1 MAVMDRELEAKLWSA
16 ADHMRGNI
24 SSEQY
29 MHIVIGI
36 LFIKSMSDKYTMAVE
51 KIKEDYGDKWSY
63 FAEDFDVLVSDY
75 NCSFIIP
82 ENAQWNYISQFASTP
97 EIGQKLDEAFLLIE
111 EKNDMLK
118 GLFDK
123 NYNREELDQAR
134 LGNVVSEF
142 SNIDINKY
150 GDDIIGRVYEYFL
163 GQFFLKQGQK
173 GGEFYT
179 PPCIVKLLVELIEP
193 SKGTIYD
200 PACGTGGMFVQAKK
214 HLEDLKEDA
223 TALTVYGQE
232 FQDKTWKLARIN
244 LLLQGFNAMDI
255 HLGNRSA
262 DTFKNDHHKG
272 LTFDYILANP
282 PFNQKKWGL
291 EELEDDPRWQW
302 GLPPKNN
309 ANYAWLSHMLYK
321 MNPKTGRAAVVLA
334 NGSLSGAQK
343 DEVHFRQRVLED
355 NKVEMII
362 SLPDKLFY
370 TTGIPV
376 SVWVFNNNKT
386 SKDVLFVDAS
396 NLEGT
401 MASKKLR
408 ILNEDDIN
416 IIKGELT
423 KFRRGE
429 DVEKVGFSKSVSI
442 DELKESDYSFVPGR
456 YVGFVKE
463 EIDEEKLKKELVEAS
478 QELEKLLDE
487 FNEIVPEVKK
497 AIKKALE
504 YNVESGEE

>member
-1 MAVMDRELEAKLWSA
+1 MAEMDKELEQKLWTA
-16 ADHMRGNI
+16 ADYMRGNI

-36 LFIKSMSDKYTMAVE
+36 MFIKSMSDKYTKAVE
-51 KIKEDYGDKWSY
+51 AIKEEYGAKWEF
-63 FAEDFDVLVSDY
+63 FAENKDILSSKY

-82 ENAQWNYISQFASTP
+82 KKARWEYISQYATQE
-97 EIGQKLDEAFLLIE
+97 EIGSKIDKAFLLIE
-111 EKNDMLK
+111 ESNHVLK

-123 NYNREELDQAR
+123 NYNREELDQNK

-150 GDDIIGRVYEYFL
+150 GDDIFGRIYEYFL

-179 PPCIVKLLVELIEP
+179 PACIVKLLVELIEP
-193 SKGTIYD
+193 KKGTLYD

-214 HLEDLKEDA
+214 HLEDIDEDS
-223 TALTVYGQE
+223 TSLTIYGQE
-232 FQDKTWKLARIN
+232 YQDKTWKLARIN
-244 LLLQGFNAMDI
+244 LLLQGFNAQDI
-255 HLGNRSA
+255 NLGDKSA
-262 DTFKNDHHKG
+262 DSFKNDHHKG
-272 LTFDYILANP
+272 KTFDYILANP

-309 ANYAWLSHMLYK
+309 ANYAWLSHMLSK
-321 MNPKTGRAAVVLA
+321 LNSNGKAAVVLA
-334 NGSLSGAQK
+334 NGSLSGSQK
-343 DEVHFRQRVLED
+343 NEVEFRKKVLEG

-376 SVWVFNNNKT
+376 SVWVFNN
-386 SKDVLFVDAS
+386 SKSTEEVLFVDAS
-396 NLEGT
+396 NVEGT
-401 MASKKLR
+401 MVSKKLR
-408 ILNEDDIN
+408 KFEEEDISK
-416 IIKGELT
+416 IKEELR
-423 KFRRGE
+423 KFRNGE
-429 DVEKVGFSKSVSI
+429 QIEELGFSKSVTKEEI
-442 DELKESDYSFVPGR
+442 KESDYSFVPGR

-463 EIDEEKLKKELVEAS
+463 EIDEEKLKEEIKESSKELK
-478 QELEKLLDE
+478 KLFSE
-487 FNEIVPEVKK
+487 FNNLIPEVEK
-497 AIKKALE
+497 AIEKAINYTSE
-504 YNVESGEE
+504 KE

>member
-1 MAVMDRELEAKLWSA
+1 MALMDKELEKKLWTA

-36 LFIKSMSDKYTMAVE
+36 MFIKSMSDKYTTALS
-51 KIKEDYGDKWSY
+51 KIKEEYGEKWEY
-63 FAEDFDVLVSDY
+63 FAEDHDILISDY

-82 ENAQWNYISQFASTP
+82 EKAQWEYISSYAATP
-97 EIGQKLDEAFLLIE
+97 EIGRKIDEAFLLIE
-111 EKNDMLK
+111 EKNDVLK

-123 NYNREELDQAR
+123 NYNREELDQTR

-150 GDDIIGRVYEYFL
+150 GDDIIGRIYEYFL

-179 PPCIVKLLVELIEP
+179 PPCIVKLLVDLIEP
-193 SKGTIYD
+193 NNGTLYD

-214 HLEDLKEDA
+214 HLVDIGEDP
-223 TALTVYGQE
+223 TSLTIYGQE

-244 LLLQGFNAMDI
+244 LLLQGFNAVDV
-255 HLGNRSA
+255 HLGNKSA

-272 LTFDYILANP
+272 ETFDFILANP

-302 GLPPKNN
+302 GTPPKNN
-309 ANYAWLSHMLYK
+309 ANYAWLSHMLHK
-321 MNPKTGRAAVVLA
+321 LNPTKGRAAVVLA
-334 NGSLSGAQK
+334 NGSLSGAGK
-343 DEVHFRQRVLED
+343 SEVEFRRRVLED

-376 SVWVFNNNKT
+376 SIWVFNNNKNT
-386 SKDVLFVDAS
+386 NDVLFVDAS
-396 NLEGT
+396 NIEGN
-401 MASKKLR
+401 MVSKKLR
-408 ILNEDDIN
+408 VLEGEDIN
-416 IIKGELT
+416 NIKDVLEN
-423 KFRRGE
+423 FRNNQE
-429 DVEKVGFSKSVSI
+429 TEEIGFSKAVSHA
-442 DELKESDYSFVPGR
+442 ELEESDYSFVPGR

-463 EIDEEKLKKELVEAS
+463 EIDVEQVKKELKES
-478 QELEKLLDE
+478 SEELKQLFKEFQELM
-487 FNEIVPEVKK
+487 PEVEEAIEK
-497 AIKKALE
+497 AINFE
-504 YNVESGEE
+504 HEE

>member
-1 MAVMDRELEAKLWSA
+1 MAVMDKELEKKLWTA

-36 LFIKSMSDKYTMAVE
+36 MFIKSMSDKYTNAIE
-51 KIKEDYGDKWSY
+51 NLKNEFPDKWERLS
-63 FAEDFDVLVSDY
+63 ENINVLASDY

-82 ENAQWNYISQFASTP
+82 EKAQWNYISQFASSP
-97 EIGQKLDEAFLLIE
+97 EIGKIIDEAFLLIE
-111 EKNDMLK
+111 EKNSVLK

-123 NYNREELDQAR
+123 NYNREELDQTR

-150 GDDIIGRVYEYFL
+150 GDDIIGRIYEYFL

-193 SKGTIYD
+193 NKGTIYD

-214 HLEDLKEDA
+214 HLIDIGEDPNS
-223 TALTVYGQE
+223 LTVYGQE

-244 LLLQGFNAMDI
+244 LLLQGFNAQDV
-255 HLGNRSA
+255 HLGTRSA
-262 DTFKNDHHKG
+262 DTFKNDQHKG
-272 LTFDYILANP
+272 ITFDYILANP

-302 GLPPKNN
+302 GIPPKNN
-309 ANYAWLSHMLYK
+309 ANYAWLSHMVFKLEPSK
-321 MNPKTGRAAVVLA
+321 GRAAVVLA

-343 DEVHFRQRVLED
+343 NEVEFRKKISK
-355 NKVEMII
+355 KVEMII

-376 SVWVFNNNKT
+376 SIWVFNNNKV
-386 SKDVLFVDAS
+386 SDKVLFLDAS
-396 NLEGT
+396 NFEGH
-401 MASKKLR
+401 MVSKKLR
-408 ILNEDDIN
+408 ILEEKDILK
-416 IIKGELT
+416 IKEELI
-423 KFRRGE
+423 KFRNGE
-429 DVEKVGFSKSVSI
+429 EVEEIGFSKSVGI
-442 DELKESDYSFVPGR
+442 EEIKESDYSFVPGR

-463 EIDEEKLKKELVEAS
+463 EINEE
-478 QELEKLLDE
+478 
-487 FNEIVPEVKK
+487 EVKK
-497 AIKKALE
+497 YIKDSSDELKKLFNEFTELIPEVNEAIEKALNYDIE
-504 YNVESGEE
+504 KDQ

>member
-1 MAVMDRELEAKLWSA
+1 MAVMDRELEQKLWTA

-36 LFIKSMSDKYTMAVE
+36 MFLKSMSDKYTIALE
-51 KIKEDYGDKWSY
+51 KIKKEYGNSWEY
-63 FAEDFDVLVSDY
+63 IAEDVDILTTDY

-82 ENAQWNYISQFASTP
+82 EKARWEYISSYASSV
-97 EIGQKLDEAFLLIE
+97 EIGSVIDNAFLLVE
-111 EKNDMLK
+111 EKNDVLK

-123 NYNREELDQAR
+123 NYNREELDQTR

-142 SNIDINKY
+142 SNIDINRY
-150 GDDIIGRVYEYFL
+150 GDDIIGRIYEYFL

-193 SKGTIYD
+193 REGTLYD

-214 HLEDLKEDA
+214 HLEDIGEDSS
-223 TALTVYGQE
+223 ALTVYGQE

-244 LLLQGFNAMDI
+244 LLLQGFNARDV
-255 HLGNRSA
+255 HLGNKSA
-262 DTFKNDHHKG
+262 DTFKNDLHQGEK
-272 LTFDYILANP
+272 FDFILANP

-302 GLPPKNN
+302 GKPPKNN
-309 ANYAWLSHMLYK
+309 ANYGWLSHMLSK
-321 MNPKTGRAAVVLA
+321 LNENGKAAVVLA
-334 NGSLSGAQK
+334 NGSLSGARK
-343 DEVHFRQRVLED
+343 DEVEFRKRVLED

-376 SVWVFNNNKT
+376 SIWVFNNNKQT
-386 SKDVLFVDAS
+386 EEVLFVDAS
-396 NLEGT
+396 NVEGT
-401 MASKKLR
+401 MVSKKLR
-408 ILNEDDIN
+408 VLDEKDIS
-416 IIKGELT
+416 KLRGELD
-423 KFRRGE
+423 KFRNGE
-429 DVEKVGFSKSVSI
+429 KIEEIGYSKSVSI
-442 DELKESDYSFVPGR
+442 EELKESDYSFVPGR

-463 EIDEEKLKKELVEAS
+463 EIDEEQLKQDIKESSEELKQLFAEFTELIPQVE
-478 QELEKLLDE
+478 E
-487 FNEIVPEVKK
+487 
-497 AIKKALE
+497 AIEKALNYTNE
-504 YNVESGEE
+504 K

>member
-1 MAVMDRELEAKLWSA
+1 MAVMDKELEKKLWTA

-36 LFIKSMSDKYTMAVE
+36 MFIKSMSDKYTVALE
-51 KIKEDYGDKWSY
+51 KIKEEYGDKWEY
-63 FAEDFDVLVSDY
+63 FAEDHDILISDY

-82 ENAQWNYISQFASTP
+82 EKARWSYISEFASSP
-97 EIGQKLDEAFLLIE
+97 EIGKKIDEAFLLIE
-111 EKNDMLK
+111 EKNDILK

-123 NYNREELDQAR
+123 NYNREELDQTR

-150 GDDIIGRVYEYFL
+150 GDDIIGRIYEYFL

-179 PPCIVKLLVELIEP
+179 PQCVVKLLVELIEP
-193 SKGTIYD
+193 NNGTLYD
-200 PACGTGGMFVQAKK
+200 PACGTGGMFVQAKN
-214 HLEDLKEDA
+214 HLKEIGEDHSSI
-223 TALTVYGQE
+223 TIYGQE

-244 LLLQGFNAMDI
+244 LLLQGFNAVDV
-255 HLGNRSA
+255 HLGSRSA

-282 PFNQKKWGL
+282 PFNQKQWGL

-302 GLPPKNN
+302 GTPPKNN

-321 MNPKTGRAAVVLA
+321 LNPTKGRAAVVLA
-334 NGSLSGAQK
+334 NGSLSGANK
-343 DEVHFRQRVLED
+343 TEVEFRKRVVED
-355 NKVEMII
+355 NKLEMII

-376 SVWVFNNNKT
+376 CVWVFNNDKKT
-386 SKDVLFVDAS
+386 DEVLFIDAS
-396 NLEGT
+396 NIEGN
-401 MASKKLR
+401 MLSKKLR
-408 ILNEDDIN
+408 ELQDNDIN
-416 IIKGELT
+416 KITDTLDE
-423 KFRRGE
+423 FRTGKE
-429 DVEKVGFSKSVSI
+429 VEEIGFSKSVSVEEI
-442 DELKESDYSFVPGR
+442 KDSDYSFVPGR
-456 YVGFVKE
+456 YVGFLKE
-463 EIDEEKLKKELVEAS
+463 EINEDELKEELLKTS
-478 QELEKLLDE
+478 LELESLFHE
-487 FNEIVPEVKK
+487 FNELIPEVKE
-497 AIKKALE
+497 AISKALE
-504 YNVESGEE
+504 FNNK